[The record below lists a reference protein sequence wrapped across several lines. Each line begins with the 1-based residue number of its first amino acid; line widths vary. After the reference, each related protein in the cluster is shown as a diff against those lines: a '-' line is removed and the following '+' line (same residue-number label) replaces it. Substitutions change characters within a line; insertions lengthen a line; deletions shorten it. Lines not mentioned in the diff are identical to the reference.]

1 MAFDAFLVL
10 MSSFENSQYGLNL
23 LDKKSQS
30 MLSLLISAL
39 VAIALASALIASQFS
54 TGTTVFFSMA
64 GFAGTFFLVGFL
76 VRKKMSKAHGALQE
90 SMQAAQRRM
99 QRKVQQFQNKPGGN
113 VKQIQRELEMDQKVM
128 AKQGL
133 ELTKGLEP
141 FRKWSLL
148 TGRQIATMRLQ
159 FHYQLKEFDKV
170 DEILGT
176 CGFLRGPMMM
186 EPMAVGMRMARC
198 YKNDDLAGAKKVFKR
213 QIMWFRGDRGTLLY
227 GLMSWIY
234 VKVGEPDEARQL
246 VLKAKEATGADTFI
260 RNWEHL
266 SNDRVKSFSNA
277 GLGDEWYSLGLENP
291 PAVKQQRMRG
301 NGRNP
306 RGF

>member
-1 MAFDAFLVL
+1 
-10 MSSFENSQYGLNL
+10 
-23 LDKKSQS
+23 

-39 VAIALASALIASQFS
+39 VATALASALIASQFS
-54 TGTTVFFSMA
+54 AGTTVFYSIV
-64 GFAGTFFLVGFL
+64 GFTGTFFLVGFL
-76 VRKKMSKAHGALQE
+76 VRKKMSKVQGALQE
-90 SMQAAQRRM
+90 SMQAAQGRM

-128 AKQGL
+128 VKQGL

-159 FHYQLKEFDKV
+159 FYYQLKEFDKV

-186 EPMAVGMRMARC
+186 EPVAVAMRMARC

-213 QIMWFRGDRGTLLY
+213 KIMWFRGDRGTLLY

-234 VKVGEPDEARQL
+234 VKFGEPDEARQL
-246 VLKAKEATGADTFI
+246 LLKAKEATGADTFS

-291 PAVKQQRMRG
+291 PVVKQQRMRG

>member
-1 MAFDAFLVL
+1 
-10 MSSFENSQYGLNL
+10 
-23 LDKKSQS
+23 

-39 VAIALASALIASQFS
+39 VATALASALIASQFS
-54 TGTTVFFSMA
+54 AGTTVFYSIV
-64 GFAGTFFLVGFL
+64 GFTGTFFLVGFL
-76 VRKKMSKAHGALQE
+76 VRKKMSKAQGALQE
-90 SMQAAQRRM
+90 SMQAAQGRM

-128 AKQGL
+128 VKQGL

-159 FHYQLKEFDKV
+159 FYYQLKEFDKV

-186 EPMAVGMRMARC
+186 EPVAVAMRMARC

-213 QIMWFRGDRGTLLY
+213 KILWFRGDRGTLLY

-246 VLKAKEATGADTFI
+246 LLKAKEATGADIFS

>member
-1 MAFDAFLVL
+1 
-10 MSSFENSQYGLNL
+10 
-23 LDKKSQS
+23 

-39 VAIALASALIASQFS
+39 VATALASALIASQFS
-54 TGTTVFFSMA
+54 AGTTVFYTIA

-76 VRKKMSKAHGALQE
+76 VRKKMSKAQGALQE
-90 SMQAAQRRM
+90 SMQAAQGRM

-128 AKQGL
+128 VKRGL

-159 FHYQLKEFDKV
+159 FYYQLKDFDKV

-176 CGFLRGPMMM
+176 CGFLRGPMML
-186 EPMAVGMRMARC
+186 EPVAVAMRMARC

-213 QIMWFRGDRGTLLY
+213 KIIWFRGDRGTLLY

-246 VLKAKEATGADTFI
+246 VLKAKEATGADTFS

-291 PAVKQQRMRG
+291 PVVKQQRMRG

>member
-1 MAFDAFLVL
+1 
-10 MSSFENSQYGLNL
+10 
-23 LDKKSQS
+23 

-39 VAIALASALIASQFS
+39 VATALASALIASQFS
-54 TGTTVFFSMA
+54 AGTTVFYSIV
-64 GFAGTFFLVGFL
+64 GFTGTFFLVGFL
-76 VRKKMSKAHGALQE
+76 VRKKMSKAQGALQE
-90 SMQAAQRRM
+90 SMQAAQGRM

-128 AKQGL
+128 VKQGL

-159 FHYQLKEFDKV
+159 FYYQLKEFDKV

-186 EPMAVGMRMARC
+186 EPVAVAMRMARC

-213 QIMWFRGDRGTLLY
+213 KIIWFRGDRGTLLY

-246 VLKAKEATGADTFI
+246 LLKAKEATGADTFS

>member
-1 MAFDAFLVL
+1 
-10 MSSFENSQYGLNL
+10 
-23 LDKKSQS
+23 

-39 VAIALASALIASQFS
+39 VTAAIAGGLIAMQVSS
-54 TGTTVFFSMA
+54 GALVFFSIV
-64 GFAGTFFLVGFL
+64 GFVGTFFLIGFL
-76 VRKKMSKAHGALQE
+76 VRKKLGKAHDQLQQ

-113 VKQIQRELEMDQKVM
+113 VKQIQRQLEMDQKAM
-128 AKQGL
+128 FEQGL
-133 ELTKGLEP
+133 ELTKLLEP
-141 FRKWSLL
+141 FKKWSLL

-170 DEILGT
+170 DEILAT

-186 EPMAVGMRMARC
+186 DPMAVAMRIARR
-198 YKNDDLAGAKKVFKR
+198 YKNDDLAGAKKIFKR
-213 QIMWFRGDRGTLLY
+213 RLKWFRGSRGTLLY

-234 VKVGEPDEARQL
+234 VDAGEYDEARQL
-246 VLKAKEATGADTFI
+246 LSKAKEATGEDTLV

-277 GLGDEWYSLGLENP
+277 GLGDAWYSLHLEAP
-291 PAVKQQRMRG
+291 PTPKQQRMRG
-301 NGRNP
+301 NGRHG

>member
-1 MAFDAFLVL
+1 
-10 MSSFENSQYGLNL
+10 
-23 LDKKSQS
+23 

-39 VAIALASALIASQFS
+39 VATAIAGALIASQASTGALVTFS
-54 TGTTVFFSMA
+54 TA
-64 GFAGTFFLVGFL
+64 GFVGAFFLIGFL
-76 VRKKMSKAHGALQE
+76 VRKRMSKAQDALQQ

-113 VKQIQRELEMDQKVM
+113 VKQLQRQLEMDQKTM
-128 AKQGL
+128 FKEGL
-133 ELTKGLEP
+133 ELTKRLEP

-159 FHYQLKEFDKV
+159 FHYQLQEFDQV
-170 DEILGT
+170 DEILAT
-176 CGFLRGPMMM
+176 CGFLRGPMMID
-186 EPMAVGMRMARC
+186 PMAAAMRMARC
-198 YKNDDLAGAKKVFKR
+198 YKNDDLEGAKKVFKR
-213 QIMWFRGDRGTLLY
+213 RIRWSRGDRGKLLY

-234 VKVGEPDEARQL
+234 VKVGEPDEARRVL
-246 VLKAKEATGADTFI
+246 LKAKESTGVETFA

-277 GLGDEWYSLGLENP
+277 GLGDEWYSLYLETP
-291 PAVKQQRMRG
+291 PTPKQQRMRG
-301 NGRNP
+301 AGRGP